1 MGVEQALNDS
11 DYESIESAVMESP
24 RGRWFLAEYSRR
36 RGLDTVTELMDAM
49 HRIEAA
55 IREHPAPALPYPPYD
70 GIGSRPA
77 VRPAMPVGDAD
88 KRAEAIAQFNQ
99 LQAGLKSILPD
110 SPQQDPDRSSEPV
123 AIDARNL
130 RYFIEDE
137 ELFAPPGKPSS
148 GLPVVTPMTG
158 TLKDRK
164 RIIVIRRASSRD
176 TAIPLADERREEDEA
191 PPERTTLP

>member
-1 MGVEQALNDS
+1 MKVMGVEQALNDS
-11 DYESIESAVMESP
+11 DYERIESAVMESP

-49 HRIEAA
+49 QRIEAA
-55 IREHPAPALPYPPYD
+55 IREHSVPPLPYPPYE

-77 VRPAMPVGDAD
+77 VRPAMPTGNAD
-88 KRAEAIAQFNQ
+88 KRAEAITQFNQ
-99 LQAGLKSILPD
+99 IQAGLKSILPAC
-110 SPQQDPDRSSEPV
+110 PQQDHDRSSEAV
-123 AIDARNL
+123 AIDARHL

-137 ELFAPPGKPSS
+137 ELFAPPAKPTS

-158 TLKDRK
+158 ALKDRK

-176 TAIPLADERREEDEA
+176 AAIPLADERRSEDETA
-191 PPERTTLP
+191 A

>member
-11 DYESIESAVMESP
+11 DYEKIESAVMESS

-49 HRIEAA
+49 RRIEAA
-55 IREHPAPALPYPPYD
+55 IREHPVPPLPYPPYE

-77 VRPAMPVGDAD
+77 VRPALPVGDAD

-99 LQAGLKSILPD
+99 IQAGLKSILPA
-110 SPQQDPDRSSEPV
+110 SPQRDHDHSSEAV
-123 AIDARNL
+123 AIDARHL

-137 ELFAPPGKPSS
+137 EIFAPPAKSAS
-148 GLPVVTPMTG
+148 GLPAVTPMTG
-158 TLKDRK
+158 ALKDRK
-164 RIIVIRRASSRD
+164 RIIVVRRASSRD
-176 TAIPLADERREEDEA
+176 TAIPLADERRSDDDQQA
-191 PPERTTLP
+191 

>member
-11 DYESIESAVMESP
+11 DYERIESAVMESP

-49 HRIEAA
+49 RRIEAA
-55 IREHPAPALPYPPYD
+55 IREHPVPPLPYPPYE

-99 LQAGLKSILPD
+99 IQAGLKSILPEC
-110 SPQQDPDRSSEPV
+110 PQQDHDRSSGAV

-137 ELFAPPGKPSS
+137 ELFAPPEKPAS
-148 GLPVVTPMTG
+148 GLPAVSPKTG
-158 TLKDRK
+158 APKDRK

-176 TAIPLADERREEDEA
+176 TAIPLADERRSDNESA
-191 PPERTTLP
+191 A

>member
-11 DYESIESAVMESP
+11 DYEKIESAVMESP

-36 RGLDTVTELMDAM
+36 RGLDSVTELMDAM
-49 HRIEAA
+49 RRIEAA
-55 IREHPAPALPYPPYD
+55 IREHPVPPLPYPPYE

-99 LQAGLKSILPD
+99 IQAGLESILPESQRD
-110 SPQQDPDRSSEPV
+110 QGRSSEAV
-123 AIDARNL
+123 AIDARHL

-137 ELFAPPGKPSS
+137 ELFAPPAKPASD
-148 GLPVVTPMTG
+148 LPMVTPMSG
-158 TLKDRK
+158 ALKDRK
-164 RIIVIRRASSRD
+164 RIIVIRRNSSRD
-176 TAIPLADERREEDEA
+176 TAIPLADEHRSDDENA
-191 PPERTTLP
+191 A

>member
-1 MGVEQALNDS
+1 MGVEQALNDKE
-11 DYESIESAVMESP
+11 YERIESAVMESP

-49 HRIEAA
+49 RRIEAA
-55 IREHPAPALPYPPYD
+55 IREHPVPPLPYPPYE
-70 GIGSRPA
+70 GIGRQPV

-88 KRAEAIAQFNQ
+88 KRAEAIVQFTKI
-99 LQAGLKSILPD
+99 QAGLKSILPE
-110 SPQQDPDRSSEPV
+110 SQQDPDGSSAAV
-123 AIDARNL
+123 AIDARHL

-137 ELFAPPGKPSS
+137 ELFAPPAKPAS

-158 TLKDRK
+158 ALKDRK

-176 TAIPLADERREEDEA
+176 TAIPLADERRSDDESA
-191 PPERTTLP
+191 A